1 MSNSVTPWA
10 PTHCFPVLHYL
21 LELAHT
27 HVHQVSDAIQP
38 SHPLSSTSPPAL
50 SLSQHQGLFQWVSSS
65 YQVTKYWPS
74 RSDKTFFFF
83 NDFHAM
89 LQPCSKLTNGIPLYI
104 NKYES
109 WPWLLDYSLTSSSN
123 ILYLRHSVPATLIS
137 WLFFPYSKYNQYV
150 SISGPLNLKFSLPVS
165 FWPKTVKDLLLLF
178 HVFVQM

>member
-1 MSNSVTPWA
+1 MSIKSVM
-10 PTHCFPVLHYL
+10 
-21 LELAHT
+21 
-27 HVHQVSDAIQP
+27 P
-38 SHPLSSTSPPAL
+38 SNHLIICHPLLLLPSVFPSIRVFSNESAL
-50 SLSQHQGLFQWVSSS
+50 HIRWPNIGLLDQ
-65 YQVTKYWPS
+65 TKH
-74 RSDKTFFFF
+74 FFF
-83 NDFHAM
+83 NDFNAM

-104 NKYES
+104 DKYES

-165 FWPKTVKDLLLLF
+165 SCPKTVKDLLLLF

>member
-1 MSNSVTPWA
+1 MSIKSVM
-10 PTHCFPVLHYL
+10 
-21 LELAHT
+21 
-27 HVHQVSDAIQP
+27 P
-38 SHPLSSTSPPAL
+38 SNHLILCHPLLLLPSVFPSIRVFSSESAL
-50 SLSQHQGLFQWVSSS
+50 HIRWLNIDLLGQ
-65 YQVTKYWPS
+65 TKL
-74 RSDKTFFFF
+74 FFFF

-104 NKYES
+104 DKYES